1 MSQGA
6 LIVHWNVPRVIDH
19 HLTAPYILSLE
30 DPTKASVSA
39 KKKKK
44 KDHVFME
51 GYEQRAQQF
60 SSSCLFLKN

>member
-6 LIVHWNVPRVIDH
+6 LIVHWNVSRVIDH

-30 DPTKASVSA
+30 GPTKASVSA
-39 KKKKK
+39 KKKK

-60 SSSCLFLKN
+60 YSSCLFFKN